1 MGGRK
6 YERLPIEEFGRH
18 LISSGDLDPV
28 YIALRNLSK
37 TGWGDRQVCRFLVS
51 YWCWYHCGVASYMSE
66 LEDPA
71 LFWMAMADAAKN
83 IQAPYSHE
91 RWPRGSERRHARGA
105 QAEGMVT
112 NLRTLH
118 PSCPEE
124 MVNDLMQP
132 SQKVMKSAKLPFKVV
147 ADRVQQYR
155 LFGPWMA
162 FKVADMI
169 DRVLEVPVDFDHA
182 AVFMF
187 KDPVKAAHMVW
198 RERHNFPDT
207 ARPRDEEHMLRAV
220 VGWLE
225 ETFSDL
231 LAPPAFD
238 RKIGLQEVETV
249 LCKWKSHQNGHYPLY
264 NDIDEINEGC
274 EDWGQT
280 AEEFRA
286 VLPEGSG
293 S

>member
-1 MGGRK
+1 VGGRK
-6 YERLPIEEFGRH
+6 YEKLPIEEFGRQ
-18 LISSGDLDPV
+18 LISTGDLDPV
-28 YIALRNLSK
+28 YIALRNLRK
-37 TGWGDRQVCRFLVS
+37 ADWDERQVYRFLIG
-51 YWCWYHCGVASYMSE
+51 YWCWYHCGVASYLSE
-66 LEDPA
+66 LWDPP

-105 QAEGMVT
+105 QAEGMVQ

-118 PSCPEE
+118 LDLPEG
-124 MVNDLMQP
+124 MVNDLIMPCKQ
-132 SQKVMKSAKLPFKVV
+132 VGVTKLPFKLV
-147 ADRVQQYR
+147 AERVQQYR
-155 LFGPWMA
+155 LFGPWMT

-198 RERHNFPDT
+198 RKHHGFPVG
-207 ARPRDEEHMLRAV
+207 AIPRNEEEMLNGV
-220 VGWLE
+220 VAYLE
-225 ETFSDL
+225 AAFSDL

-249 LCKWKSHQNGHYPLY
+249 LCKWKSHQNGHYPLF
-264 NDIDEINEGC
+264 NDIDEITEGC
-274 EDWGQT
+274 EDWGQA

-286 VLPEGSG
+286 VMPEGSG
-293 S
+293 A